1 MTPSLWDGS
10 CFPPCLTIRL
20 PESKSRQWMQRSQ
33 LATITHD
40 SWCRWQLMGLAG
52 SSEAYANNTFENLS
66 RGSNHQQNL
75 VRGLEHDEYIYIY
88 MNMCL
93 FFFRRSFSEVYMIR
107 SSCRRESCGPPMSNP
122 WLEDIVQDI
131 FFGTAIDAGITAAWC
146 ETLPISFC
154 NAILFQ
160 VSGRIL
166 IKWQFASISIT
177 NFMAFGNS
185 CSTKTALILLV
196 WSTFTTNYDWISS
209 TVV

>member
-1 MTPSLWDGS
+1 MTAD
-10 CFPPCLTIRL
+10 
-20 PESKSRQWMQRSQ
+20 
-33 LATITHD
+33 ADD
-40 SWCRWQLMGLAG
+40 SWWDWLEVVKPSSKKHLWKSIPRFKPTKTG
-52 SSEAYANNTFENLS
+52 SRIGTWW
-66 RGSNHQQNL
+66 
-75 VRGLEHDEYIYIY
+75 IYN

-122 WLEDIVQDI
+122 WLE
-131 FFGTAIDAGITAAWC
+131 
-146 ETLPISFC
+146 EKLPISFC
-154 NAILFQ
+154 NGILFQ

-166 IKWQFASISIT
+166 IKWQFASISNT